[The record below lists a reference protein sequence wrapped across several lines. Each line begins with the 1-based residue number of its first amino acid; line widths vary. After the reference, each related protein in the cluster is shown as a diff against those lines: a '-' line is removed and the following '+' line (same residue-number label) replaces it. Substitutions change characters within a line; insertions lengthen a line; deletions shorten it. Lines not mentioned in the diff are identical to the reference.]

1 MRPAQL
7 AQRLYRRPRHA
18 AFTKRYRS
26 GMQAGLA
33 HNPVAA
39 KVEGRNGRTKQSSA
53 FNLLQRLEEHETG
66 VLYFMHGLAVL
77 LSKRQ
82 A

>member
-7 AQRLYRRPRHA
+7 AQRLRRRPRHET
-18 AFTKRYRS
+18 FTKRYRS
-26 GMQAGLA
+26 GVQAGLA

-39 KVEGRNGRTKQSSA
+39 KVEGRNGRTKQSRA
-53 FNLLQRLEEHETG
+53 LNLLQRLEEHETE
-66 VLYFMHGLAVL
+66 VLYFIHDLAVL